1 MECLLL
7 LDEVEVPEGLVDISV
22 RIVRVSQTV
31 MKKLSGMQ
39 STESIDAIALM
50 RIPDSFCSVDGNAKE
65 AEIRRWFPSP
75 HRILV
80 LEGIQ
85 VILSS

>member
-1 MECLLL
+1 M
-7 LDEVEVPEGLVDISV
+7 LDEVEVPEGLGDISA
-22 RIVRVSQTV
+22 RIVRVSSTV

-50 RIPDSFCSVDGNAKE
+50 RIPDSFCIIDGKEKE
-65 AEIRRWFPSP
+65 AEFKRWFPSP

-80 LEGIQ
+80 LERIQ
-85 VILSS
+85 VILSF